1 MEDEFFADILLVY
14 IEGEITESYNY
25 DDIIFYFKKLKKK
38 KKSRSLASVACNDQ
52 VSALIYF
59 SFFISFCS

>member
-25 DDIIFYFKKLKKK
+25 DDIIFDFKKLKKK
-38 KKSRSLASVACNDQ
+38 KKRADL
-52 VSALIYF
+52 
-59 SFFISFCS
+59 